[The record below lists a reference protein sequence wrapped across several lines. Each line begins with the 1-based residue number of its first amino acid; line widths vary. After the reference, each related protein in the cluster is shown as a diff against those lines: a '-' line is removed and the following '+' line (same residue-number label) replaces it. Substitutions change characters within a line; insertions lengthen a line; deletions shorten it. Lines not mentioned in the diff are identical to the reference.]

1 MESSEGKL
9 LLNLVQ
15 AKFNKV
21 EQWNSAQDN
30 VNNCSANIPLVCYF
44 CINSVFFLAKFN
56 SEILLKAKWIIAMQ
70 TLPLFFYL
78 CTVAVFF

>member
-56 SEILLKAKWIIAMQ
+56 WNSAQNKVDDCNADS
-70 TLPLFFYL
+70 PLVFYL
-78 CTVAVFF
+78 CIVAVF